1 MEVSLCSLCGF
12 NLFIYLFF
20 WLQGLF
26 LGFPGG
32 LVGKESDC
40 NVGGTRDMGLIPR
53 QERSPE
59 EGNGN
64 LFQYSWLG
72 KFYGQ
77 RSLAGY
83 NPWSH
88 KESDTA
94 EKMSTHTGM
103 FLL

>member
-1 MEVSLCSLCGF
+1 M
-12 NLFIYLFF
+12 YTRTF
-20 WLQGLF
+20 WDF
-26 LGFPGG
+26 LYGSA
-32 LVGKESDC
+32 GKESAC
-40 NVGGTRDMGLIPR
+40 NAGDTGDGGFDPWVG
-53 QERSPE
+53 RSPE